1 MRKLLIVDDERNIRL
16 GLKAMLERQFP
27 DRFEL
32 LFATD
37 GTEALE
43 AIEAAVIDIMIT
55 DIRMPGIDGLELIR
69 RADKLDSKPET
80 IILSGFDDFHYAK
93 EAIRYGVNEYLLKPI
108 VRDELFQAV
117 ERAEQGRMRKE
128 QIDGQLHAVERL
140 SAELRSAQLGYLLMS
155 GDLEEEEIDRRCRE
169 NGLAVFENGFTV
181 AVFRVADDGFTWN
194 GLEQALSEHVHEG
207 GACGVVDKD
216 GHFALLLKQE
226 EQISRIMQ
234 EWSGKPGG
242 KALSVGISA
251 QATRLGQL
259 PSAYAEAKHA
269 LKHRLLQAQPGVIK
283 YEEAKR
289 LEHTF
294 EAPTETVRKLANM
307 LGTGREAE
315 MKQLL
320 EELFDRKRVSRFDI
334 GYIENVSRLLNE
346 RVFDEA
352 FRQYGEESVEIIRMY
367 RRAGDPFRF
376 ETVADYARAV
386 DAFVFKLDD
395 YIRNVKSAHLAHK
408 EMRKAVEYMD
418 ANYAADLNMAMVSNY
433 VSLNYS
439 YFSETF
445 KAYTGESFVVYLKKL
460 RIAKAKELLQAT
472 GAKVYEIGEQVGF
485 ENVKQFNRV
494 FRELEGISA
503 TEYRRKFGL
512 ED

>member
-1 MRKLLIVDDERNIRL
+1 
-16 GLKAMLERQFP
+16 
-27 DRFEL
+27 
-32 LFATD
+32 
-37 GTEALE
+37 
-43 AIEAAVIDIMIT
+43 
-55 DIRMPGIDGLELIR
+55 
-69 RADKLDSKPET
+69 
-80 IILSGFDDFHYAK
+80 
-93 EAIRYGVNEYLLKPI
+93 
-108 VRDELFQAV
+108 
-117 ERAEQGRMRKE
+117 
-128 QIDGQLHAVERL
+128 
-140 SAELRSAQLGYLLMS
+140 
-155 GDLEEEEIDRRCRE
+155 
-169 NGLAVFENGFTV
+169 
-181 AVFRVADDGFTWN
+181 
-194 GLEQALSEHVHEG
+194 
-207 GACGVVDKD
+207 
-216 GHFALLLKQE
+216 
-226 EQISRIMQ
+226 
-234 EWSGKPGG
+234 
-242 KALSVGISA
+242 
-251 QATRLGQL
+251 
-259 PSAYAEAKHA
+259 
-269 LKHRLLQAQPGVIK
+269 
-283 YEEAKR
+283 
-289 LEHTF
+289 
-294 EAPTETVRKLANM
+294 
-307 LGTGREAE
+307 

-334 GYIENVSRLLNE
+334 GYVENVSRLLNE

-376 ETVADYARAV
+376 ETVADYARGV

-418 ANYAADLNMAMVSNY
+418 AHYAADLNMAMVSNY

-460 RIAKAKELLQAT
+460 RITKAKELLQAT

>member
-27 DRFEL
+27 DRYEL
-32 LFATD
+32 LFAAD
-37 GTEALE
+37 GAEALE
-43 AIEAAVIDIMIT
+43 LLASSTIDIMIT
-55 DIRMPGIDGLELIR
+55 DIRMPGVDGLELIR
-69 RADKLDSKPET
+69 RTAKLEGRPET

-93 EAIRYGVNEYLLKPI
+93 EAIRYGVNEYMLKPI
-108 VRDELFQAV
+108 VREELFQAV
-117 ERAEQGRMRKE
+117 ERAEQERVSKE
-128 QIDGQLHAVERL
+128 RVDGQLHAVERL
-140 SAELRSAQLGYLLMS
+140 SAALRSAQLGYLLMS
-155 GDLEEEEIDRRCRE
+155 ADLAEEEIELKCRE
-169 NGLAVFENGFTV
+169 NGLSVFENGFTV
-181 AVFRVADDGFTWN
+181 AVLRVAEDGFTWH
-194 GLEQALSEHVHEG
+194 GLEQALSERIRDG

-216 GHFALLLKQE
+216 GHFALLLKHE
-226 EQISRIMQ
+226 EQITRIMQ

-242 KALSVGISA
+242 KELSVGVS
-251 QATRLGQL
+251 THMERLGLL
-259 PSAYAEAKHA
+259 PVAYAEAKHA
-269 LKHRLLQAQPGVIK
+269 LKHRLLQAQPGIIR
-283 YEEAKR
+283 YEDAER
-289 LEHTF
+289 LEHVF
-294 EAPTETVRKLANM
+294 EAPVETVRKLANM

-334 GYIENVSRLLNE
+334 GYVESVSRLLNE

-367 RRAGDPFRF
+367 KRAGDPFRF

-386 DAFVFKLDD
+386 DTFVFKLDD

-408 EMRKAVEYMD
+408 EMRKAVEYIE
-418 ANYAADLNMAMVSNY
+418 AHYADDLNMAMVSNH

-512 ED
+512 EE